1 MNLEVEQFTSFLH
14 NICCMSNS
22 YKHLTSVQRHQ
33 IKVLYNAGHSL
44 SFIGDQL
51 GIHKSTVSRELK
63 RNARQWGSYDPVVAQ
78 QIANDRKERFAHN
91 RKFTPGIEKF
101 IREKLQFQQWSPEQ
115 IKGYCDKHNIPMVSH
130 QRIYQF
136 ILQDKENGGEL
147 YKNLRTG
154 KKKRRRK
161 YGKGKADNKAKNRIS
176 IDLRPSVVNN
186 KERFG
191 DWEIDTIVGK
201 NNKGAILTVVERK
214 SAFVLMVKLNG
225 RNAEELA
232 KSTVRLLAPYKDK
245 VHTITSDNGSEF
257 ARHQQITKKL
267 NAQFYFAH
275 PYSSWERG
283 LNEYTNKLIR
293 QYIPKKLSF
302 DNIDQKFIND
312 INLKLNMRPRKNLM
326 YDSPIKIYLSNFD

>member
-1 MNLEVEQFTSFLH
+1 
-14 NICCMSNS
+14 MSRT
-22 YKHLTSVQRHQ
+22 YKHLTKVQRHQ
-33 IKVLYNAGHSL
+33 IKALHQAGHSL

-51 GIHKSTVSRELK
+51 NIHKSTVSRELK
-63 RNARQWGSYDPVVAQ
+63 RNARQWGSYDPIVAQ
-78 QIANDRKERFAHN
+78 QIANDRKERFSHN
-91 RKFTPGIEKF
+91 RRFTPGMEKF
-101 IREKLQFQQWSPEQ
+101 IGEKLQTQQWSPEQ

-136 ILQDKENGGEL
+136 IYQDKENGGDL
-147 YKNLRTG
+147 YKNLRTSQ
-154 KKKRRRK
+154 KKCRRK
-161 YGKGKADNKAKNRIS
+161 YGSGKVNHSIKNRTS

-214 SAFVLMVKLNG
+214 SAFVLMTKLNG
-225 RNAEELA
+225 KNAESLA
-232 KSTVRLLAPYKDK
+232 KSTIRLLAPYKNE

-257 ARHQQITKKL
+257 ARHQQIAKKL
-267 NAQFYFAH
+267 NVQFFFAH

-293 QYIPKKLSF
+293 QYIPKKSSF
-302 DNIDQKFIND
+302 DNVNQQFINE
-312 INLKLNMRPRKNLM
+312 INLKLNMRPRKNLK
-326 YDSPIKIYLSNFD
+326 YDSPLRVYLSNFE

>member
-1 MNLEVEQFTSFLH
+1 MKNK
-14 NICCMSNS
+14 

-33 IKVLYNAGHSL
+33 IKVLHKSGHSL
-44 SFIGDQL
+44 SFIAQQV

-78 QIANDRKERFAHN
+78 QIANDRKERFAKN
-91 RKFTPGIEKF
+91 RKFTPGMERF

-115 IKGYCDKHNIPMVSH
+115 IKGYCDKNDIPMVSH

-136 ILQDKENGGEL
+136 IYQDKSNGGLL

-154 KKKRRRK
+154 AKKCRKK
-161 YGKGKADNKAKNRIS
+161 YGSTKPDLTIKHRRS
-176 IDLRPSVVNN
+176 IDLRPSVVDS

-214 SAFVLMVKLNG
+214 SAFVMMVKLNG
-225 RNAEELA
+225 RNADELA

-245 VHTITSDNGSEF
+245 VHTITSDNGKEF
-257 ARHQQITKKL
+257 ARHQQIANKL
-267 NAQFYFAH
+267 NARFFFAH

-283 LNEYTNKLIR
+283 INEYTNKLIR
-293 QYIPKKLSF
+293 QYIPKKTSF
-302 DNIDQKFIND
+302 DNIQQRDINH
-312 INLKLNMRPRKNLM
+312 INLKLNTRPRKNLN
-326 YDSPIKIYLSNFD
+326 YDSPMRVYLSNFD